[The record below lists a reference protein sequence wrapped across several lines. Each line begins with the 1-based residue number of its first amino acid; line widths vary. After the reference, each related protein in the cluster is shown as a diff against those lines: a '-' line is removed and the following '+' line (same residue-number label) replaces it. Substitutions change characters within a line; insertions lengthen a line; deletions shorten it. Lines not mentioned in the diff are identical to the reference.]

1 MGNKVQ
7 VVTIDHQLLVEVEE
21 IIIRNLLGNPWL
33 MVGQVD
39 DLIVLLLAMIKVVEE
54 LLLVTWAEAE
64 VRIPLLKDLDQ
75 HEVHPVTPLAAI
87 MVAEDNGS
95 SHSTPQGSGSARGT
109 PRDTPGGHHGSG
121 GQRTPRN
128 NRTPRGQFATDTTPL
143 YDE

>member
-1 MGNKVQ
+1 MVDGWSSRRSNRTTPRNDQGGGRTPTGYMG
-7 VVTIDHQLLVEVEE
+7 
-21 IIIRNLLGNPWL
+21 GS
-33 MVGQVD
+33 
-39 DLIVLLLAMIKVVEE
+39 
-54 LLLVTWAEAE
+54 
-64 VRIPLLKDLDQ
+64 
-75 HEVHPVTPLAAI
+75 
-87 MVAEDNGS
+87 GS